1 MNDFSFKVIS
11 LDDIKKELKSF
22 KNVKATQLSVLPKII
37 IKETIIYKQ
46 IPEFEGFSA
55 QNCLDTMIEKI

>member
-11 LDDIKKELKSF
+11 LDDIKKELKSL

-37 IKETIIYKQ
+37 IKETII
-46 IPEFEGFSA
+46 
-55 QNCLDTMIEKI
+55 